1 MFAINVRYAVNTE
14 LVLVADVINTK
25 NILLCER
32 AAPLRTKKPI
42 PSYDNSLLRVVYG
55 VSCSELIQQHF
66 IR

>member
-42 PSYDNSLLRVVYG
+42 PSYDNSLL
-55 VSCSELIQQHF
+55 EWF
-66 IR
+66 MA